1 MESFI
6 WQFARIKSRSCP
18 CSLFRRLSCDR
29 VTQIDLAGSDGLEG
43 M

>member
-6 WQFARIKSRSCP
+6 WQLALMKSRSCP
-18 CSLFRRLSCDR
+18 FSLSCRLSCDR